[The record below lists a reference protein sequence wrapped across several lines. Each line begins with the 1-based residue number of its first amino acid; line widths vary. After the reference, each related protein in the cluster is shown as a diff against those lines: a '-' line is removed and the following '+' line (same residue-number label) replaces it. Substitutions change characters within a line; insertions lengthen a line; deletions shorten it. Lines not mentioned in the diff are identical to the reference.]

1 VAAAVGAGE
10 AAVDDGNVMD
20 RRMNMRSVFL
30 KKTQL
35 LSWTLAFA
43 GFGLPSTLTQ
53 AQAPAQTASA
63 APQRQVFETPQSA
76 ADALIIAASKLDVP
90 ELKKIF
96 GEEGSRI
103 VLTGEEGLDRE
114 LSLQFTAKAREK
126 DAVVFDPKNHRR
138 AVLTV
143 GRDDWPFPAPIVKT
157 SKGWAFDAKAG
168 QREILYRRVGQNEL
182 DAIQIC
188 NGYVEAQQEYSL
200 APRQGYDV
208 NQYAQRIIASPGKQD
223 GLAWQNA
230 DGSWDGPLGENVAR
244 AIANGFSLHESY
256 HGYYFKILKA
266 QGPAAPL
273 GEMDFVVKGL
283 MIGGFALVAAPA
295 DYRVTGVKSFIV
307 GSKGVVYQKDLGP
320 NTLEEFQKLETYN
333 PDKTWQPVREP

>member
-1 VAAAVGAGE
+1 MKFAI
-10 AAVDDGNVMD
+10 
-20 RRMNMRSVFL
+20 L
-30 KKTQL
+30 KNYQA
-35 LSWTLAFA
+35 LSWMLALAALALPLTFMEAQSA
-43 GFGLPSTLTQ
+43 GQ
-53 AQAPAQTASA
+53 QTDPGS
-63 APQRQVFETPQSA
+63 QVQVFETPQGA
-76 ADALIIAASKLDVP
+76 ADALIVAASKFDVP

-96 GEEGSRI
+96 GAEGSKI

-114 LSLQFTAKAREK
+114 LSVQFTAKAREK
-126 DAVVFDPKNHRR
+126 DAVVFDAKNHRR

-143 GRDDWPFPAPIVKT
+143 GKDDWPFPAPIVRT
-157 SKGWAFDAKAG
+157 TKGWAFDAKAG
-168 QREILYRRVGQNEL
+168 QREIQYRRVGQNEL

-188 NGYVEAQQEYSL
+188 NGYVEAQQEYAL
-200 APRQGYDV
+200 APRQGYDA

-230 DGSWDGPLGENVAR
+230 DGSWDGPLGENVAS
-244 AIANGFSLHESY
+244 AIANGFSLHNSY
-256 HGYYFKILKA
+256 HGYYFKVLKA

-320 NTLEEFQKLETYN
+320 NTLEEFQKLEAFN
-333 PDKTWQPVREP
+333 PDKTWQAVRYP

>member
-1 VAAAVGAGE
+1 VAAGGAAAGE
-10 AAVDDGNVMD
+10 GNQRSEMDMRFAIFKNRKAVSPV
-20 RRMNMRSVFL
+20 L
-30 KKTQL
+30 
-35 LSWTLAFA
+35 TLAA
-43 GFGLPSTLTQ
+43 LGLLLTFLEARSSAQQ
-53 AQAPAQTASA
+53 ADSLSQA
-63 APQRQVFETPQSA
+63 QVFENPQSA

-90 ELKKIF
+90 ELKKLF
-96 GEEGSRI
+96 GEEGSKI

-114 LSLQFTAKAREK
+114 LSQEFTAKAREK

-138 AVLTV
+138 AILTV
-143 GRDDWPFPAPIVKT
+143 GKDDWPFPAPIVKT

-168 QREILYRRVGQNEL
+168 QQEIVYRRVGQNEL

-188 NGYVEAQQEYSL
+188 RGYVEAQQEYAL
-200 APRQGYDV
+200 APRHGYDV

-244 AIANGFSLHESY
+244 AIEKGFSPNDSY
-256 HGYYFKILKA
+256 HGYYFKILKS

-273 GEMDFVVKGL
+273 GAMDFVVKGL

-295 DYRVTGVKSFIV
+295 EYRVTGVKTFIV
-307 GSKGVVYQKDLGP
+307 GSKGIVYQKDLGP
-320 NTLEEFQKLETYN
+320 NTLEEFQKMETFN

>member
-1 VAAAVGAGE
+1 MKFAI
-10 AAVDDGNVMD
+10 
-20 RRMNMRSVFL
+20 L
-30 KKTQL
+30 KNHQA
-35 LSWTLAFA
+35 LSWVLALA
-43 GFGLPSTLTQ
+43 ALALPLRFIE
-53 AQAPAQTASA
+53 AQSAKQQTNPV
-63 APQRQVFETPQSA
+63 PQGQVFETPQSA

-96 GEEGSRI
+96 GDEGSKI
-103 VLTGEEGLDRE
+103 VLTGEEGLDRQ
-114 LSLQFTAKAREK
+114 LSVQFTAKAREK

-143 GRDDWPFPAPIVKT
+143 GKDDWPFPAPIVKT
-157 SKGWAFDAKAG
+157 NKGWAFDAKAG

-188 NGYVEAQQEYSL
+188 NGYVEAQREYAL
-200 APRQGYDV
+200 APRQGYDA

-230 DGSWDGPLGENVAR
+230 DGSWDGPLGENVAS
-244 AIANGFSLHESY
+244 AIANGFSLHNSY
-256 HGYYFKILKA
+256 HGYYFKVLKA

-320 NTLEEFQKLETYN
+320 NTLEEFQKLEAFN
-333 PDKTWQPVREP
+333 PDKTWQAVR